1 MQFGLFNFNGKNT
14 VSFMEYL
21 FFASMKKKASKS
33 AIRDFKGHNRLFRV
47 RLYVKNGSYSL
58 VFRYTFAVE
67 FCS

>member
-1 MQFGLFNFNGKNT
+1 
-14 VSFMEYL
+14 MEYL